1 MTYCLYELSLNQE
14 IQDKARKSI
23 REVLARHDG
32 KITYESLNE
41 MTYLEQ
47 IINVKSTTLKNIYC

>member
-1 MTYCLYELSLNQE
+1 MTYCLHELSLNQE
-14 IQDKARKSI
+14 IQERARKSI
-23 REVLARHDG
+23 QEVLARHDG

-47 IINVKSTTLKNIYC
+47 IINGKSKHL